1 MADPMTSTQVEISR
15 LHFPVRALGPGERIG
30 IWFQGCSI
38 RCPGCISLDT
48 WTTGRGLTTVE
59 TVLAAVEPWL
69 PFATGFT
76 ISGGEPFDQPK
87 ALMVLLAGL
96 REMHAGDILVY
107 SGHAFEKLPV
117 DEFSGLLD
125 ALISDPLRLDRSQE
139 LPLRGS
145 DNQRLHLL
153 TELGREKF
161 SYAVAPT
168 GAEHAL
174 DVMFDDDSGDVFLA
188 GIPRRGDLVR
198 LQRILEQSG
207 HRAGITEDKRRQP

>member
-1 MADPMTSTQVEISR
+1 MIGTQVEISR
-15 LHFPVRALGPGERIG
+15 LHFPVRALGPGERVG
-30 IWFQGCSI
+30 IWVQGCSI

-48 WTTGRGLTTVE
+48 WATGRGLTTVE
-59 TVLAAVEPWL
+59 AVLAAIDPWL
-69 PFATGFT
+69 SSATGFT
-76 ISGGEPFDQPK
+76 ISGGEPFDQPN
-87 ALMVLLAGL
+87 ALMALLGGL
-96 REMHAGDILVY
+96 REKHAGDILIY
-107 SGHAFEKLPV
+107 SGYAFEKLPIY
-117 DEFSGLLD
+117 EFSGLID

-168 GAEHAL
+168 RAEQAL
-174 DVMFDDDSGDVFLA
+174 DVMFDDDNGDVFLA

-207 HRAGITEDKRRQP
+207 HRAGITEDKRHQP